1 MRVSNR
7 FIMAAIAFSA
17 LASGCAN
24 YKPLPPLI
32 GGFMSPQVSRT
43 SCIDSVAREFK
54 VPKESVKPL
63 SDAQTMQDG
72 FYVVTL
78 SIGPGQPN
86 VNCTVNENGVVSDVI
101 RAR

>member
-7 FIMAAIAFSA
+7 FILVTIAFSA

-24 YKPLPPLI
+24 YKPPPPLI
-32 GGFMSPQVSRT
+32 GGFMSPLVSRT
-43 SCIDSVAREFK
+43 SCIDAVAREFK

-72 FYVVTL
+72 IYVITL
-78 SIGPGQPN
+78 SIGPGQSN
-86 VNCTVNENGVVSDVI
+86 VNCTVDENGVVSDVI